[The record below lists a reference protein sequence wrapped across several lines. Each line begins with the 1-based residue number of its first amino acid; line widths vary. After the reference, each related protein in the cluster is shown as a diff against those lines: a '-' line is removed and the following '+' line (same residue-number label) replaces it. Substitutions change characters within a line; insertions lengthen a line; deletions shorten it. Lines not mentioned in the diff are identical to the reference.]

1 MAYQYSIFKL
11 IDMRQL
17 ETNSDRLLASVI
29 DDPQLVKMGDYNP
42 ADYESLDD
50 ALSSSNAVVK
60 ALALLIVGGN
70 KSETQ
75 IYNEISNYLINNL

>member
-1 MAYQYSIFKL
+1 
-11 IDMRQL
+11 MRQL

-29 DDPQLVKMGDYNP
+29 DDPQSVKMGDYNP

-60 ALALLIVGGN
+60 AIALLIVGGN

>member
-1 MAYQYSIFKL
+1 MIK
-11 IDMRQL
+11 L

-29 DDPQLVKMGDYNP
+29 GDPQLVKLGDYNP
-42 ADYESLDD
+42 TEYESLDD
-50 ALSSSNAVVK
+50 ALSSSNAVVR
-60 ALALLIVGGN
+60 AIALLIIGGN

>member
-1 MAYQYSIFKL
+1 MIK
-11 IDMRQL
+11 L

-29 DDPQLVKMGDYNP
+29 GDPQLVKLGDYNP
-42 ADYESLDD
+42 TEYESLDD
-50 ALSSSNAVVK
+50 ALSSGNAVVR
-60 ALALLIVGGN
+60 AIALLIIGGN

>member
-1 MAYQYSIFKL
+1 MIK
-11 IDMRQL
+11 L

-29 DDPQLVKMGDYNP
+29 GDPQLGDYNP
-42 ADYESLDD
+42 TEYESLDD
-50 ALSSSNAVVK
+50 ALSSGNAVVR
-60 ALALLIVGGN
+60 AIALLIIGGN